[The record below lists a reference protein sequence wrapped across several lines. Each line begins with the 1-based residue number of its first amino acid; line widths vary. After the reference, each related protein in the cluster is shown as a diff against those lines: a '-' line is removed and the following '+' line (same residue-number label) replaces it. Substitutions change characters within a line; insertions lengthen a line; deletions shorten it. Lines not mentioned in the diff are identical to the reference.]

1 MATRNFIPL
10 TNIGIDGKQEKRL
23 NFLFGLIAALSGIA
37 AIMIFVDNRRHSKV
51 QEEILDLLIPILNSD
66 PEGWDYKITDRLA

>member
-1 MATRNFIPL
+1 LATRNFIPL

-51 QEEILDLLIPILNSD
+51 QEEILDLDKELKLLQIREIKNGNS
-66 PEGWDYKITDRLA
+66 

>member
-37 AIMIFVDNRRHSKV
+37 AIMIYVDNRRHSKV
-51 QEEILDLLIPILNSD
+51 QEEILDLDKELKLLQIREIKNGNS
-66 PEGWDYKITDRLA
+66 

>member
-51 QEEILDLLIPILNSD
+51 QEEILDLDKELKLLQIREIKNGNS
-66 PEGWDYKITDRLA
+66 

>member
-10 TNIGIDGKQEKRL
+10 TNIGIDNKQEKRL

-37 AIMIFVDNRRHSKV
+37 AIMIYVDNRRHSKV
-51 QEEILDLLIPILNSD
+51 QEEILDLDKELKMLQIREIKNGNS
-66 PEGWDYKITDRLA
+66 

>member
-1 MATRNFIPL
+1 LATRNFIPL

-37 AIMIFVDNRRHSKV
+37 AIMIYVDNRRHSKV
-51 QEEILDLLIPILNSD
+51 QEEILDLDKELKLLQIKEIKNGNS
-66 PEGWDYKITDRLA
+66 

>member
-51 QEEILDLLIPILNSD
+51 QEEILDLDKELKLLQIKEIKNGNS
-66 PEGWDYKITDRLA
+66 

>member
-1 MATRNFIPL
+1 LATRNFIPL

-37 AIMIFVDNRRHSKV
+37 AIMIYVDNRRHSKV
-51 QEEILDLLIPILNSD
+51 QEEILDLDKELKLLQIREIKNGNS
-66 PEGWDYKITDRLA
+66 

>member
-1 MATRNFIPL
+1 MATRNFIHL

-51 QEEILDLLIPILNSD
+51 QEEILDLDKELKLLQIREIKNGNS
-66 PEGWDYKITDRLA
+66 

>member
-1 MATRNFIPL
+1 LATRNFIPL

-51 QEEILDLLIPILNSD
+51 QEEILDLDKELKLLQIKEIKNGNS
-66 PEGWDYKITDRLA
+66 

>member
-37 AIMIFVDNRRHSKV
+37 AIMIYVDNRRHSKV
-51 QEEILDLLIPILNSD
+51 QEEILDLDKELKLLQIKEIKNGNS
-66 PEGWDYKITDRLA
+66 